1 MLPTLQD
8 RIKASINEYPDFP
21 KKGIVFKDIM
31 PLLADP
37 TIFKD
42 IIDKFCLSESIIKSD
57 AIIGIDAR
65 GFLFSSAIAYKLG
78 KPLITA
84 RKPGKLPGS
93 LKTVGYGLEYG
104 TNQLSIQVQS
114 LMNFQ
119 KFALVDDLLATGGT
133 LSAAAEIVEG
143 LGKTVEGVNVL
154 IELSALNGAK
164 KYNASTFS
172 IVQC

>member
-1 MLPTLQD
+1 
-8 RIKASINEYPDFP
+8 
-21 KKGIVFKDIM
+21 M

-65 GFLFSSAIAYKLG
+65 VFFFTIAYKLG

-119 KFALVDDLLATGGT
+119 KFALDDLG
-133 LSAAAEIVEG
+133 
-143 LGKTVEGVNVL
+143 NRR
-154 IELSALNGAK
+154 
-164 KYNASTFS
+164 YTFS
-172 IVQC
+172 CC